1 MVIVPLIISVITKK
15 ICYNYTWAK
24 LVEVKSTLTNK
35 ILDKLLFEKIKR
47 SGTNEKKTNCNN
59 VIKFMVG
66 NIHKAFPN
74 TTFL

>member
-47 SGTNEKKTNCNN
+47 SGTNEKRLIAIMLSTSL
-59 VIKFMVG
+59 IG
-66 NIHKAFPN
+66 GIE
-74 TTFL
+74 LL